1 MLLHLD
7 EAEHGEAVRFKYN
20 GERYLFFGNVDLST
34 ATSYHNNLI
43 TWTPHG
49 EELLNLRI
57 NLGYK
62 REDILPN
69 LPGLAATASQGC
81 SFCGILRGDV
91 ISILPK
97 IGTTSSEIVD
107 GFGDSGQIKLIITEV
122 SYKLGEY
129 YDVEVYPCATWFNIQ
144 RRPFSNRL
152 LSELAVNRLR
162 ELIAQSSNEMSASD
176 DNAYLPTRLL
186 DVGSTTEPCLRL
198 VSLENYPQLQPAAAN
213 AFANRYAAVSYCWG
227 TKEEAE
233 KQLKTTVNTL
243 QQRFS
248 EIDLKSMPH
257 TVADAVRLCRAIG
270 LRYLWIDA
278 LCIIQDDDNDW
289 TRESFEMSNIYANSF
304 ITICVVTGTSCSA
317 GFLDKRHNQKTLQ
330 INFTSQI
337 DPAVKGKLFLR
348 IYKHPTLNL
357 TTEYTK
363 MSVSEGLMRNDK
375 LEVDEWAL
383 EKAPWFQRG
392 WTFQESHF
400 SKRKLLIGHE
410 MAYMWHED
418 SMVSMDGTRHDR
430 SQLTLEAHR
439 SMRDA
444 IDQWYTMVRFYV
456 RRKLSYERDRLPAL
470 SGLARALG
478 TSFPDLEYL
487 AGLWKADL
495 HRGLFWISGTTQ
507 SYREYVKPLKYG
519 YVAPS
524 WSWARRPGPIYWFLG
539 VQFSVG
545 VKYTPEFELRAANV
559 VTDKLNPYGRVFS
572 ACLEMSAKIYRM
584 VPLGVDGEDSSNRRR
599 PCAKEAPEDERLHL
613 HTYPFHYVLRSK
625 QGDYVANL
633 NFDWDVK
640 GFRHDGYGYPDAP
653 LDEMRMLLISSSDL
667 SDGDV
672 HRDLDKAL
680 SDQRMMVGLLVMPT
694 RNVDEFVRVGLWYSV
709 AKGLGGSKLWED
721 IQPQVIRLV

>member
-1 MLLHLD
+1 
-7 EAEHGEAVRFKYN
+7 
-20 GERYLFFGNVDLST
+20 
-34 ATSYHNNLI
+34 
-43 TWTPHG
+43 
-49 EELLNLRI
+49 
-57 NLGYK
+57 
-62 REDILPN
+62 
-69 LPGLAATASQGC
+69 
-81 SFCGILRGDV
+81 
-91 ISILPK
+91 
-97 IGTTSSEIVD
+97 
-107 GFGDSGQIKLIITEV
+107 
-122 SYKLGEY
+122 
-129 YDVEVYPCATWFNIQ
+129 
-144 RRPFSNRL
+144 
-152 LSELAVNRLR
+152 
-162 ELIAQSSNEMSASD
+162 MSASD
-176 DNAYLPTRLL
+176 DDAHLPTRLL

-198 VSLENYPQLQPAAAN
+198 VSLKNHPRLQPAAAN

-243 QQRFS
+243 QQRLA
-248 EIDLKSMPH
+248 EIDIKSMPH

-278 LCIIQDDDNDW
+278 LCIIQDDENDW

-304 ITICVVTGTSCSA
+304 ITICAVTGASCSA
-317 GFLDKRHNQKTLQ
+317 GFLDKRHNPRTLQ

-348 IYKHPTLNL
+348 MYKHPTLNL

-363 MSVSEGLMRNDK
+363 MSVSEGLMKNNK

-400 SKRKLLIGHE
+400 SKRKLLIGND

-418 SMVSMDGTRHDR
+418 GMVSMDGTRHDR
-430 SQLTLEAHR
+430 SQLTLEAHT

-478 TSFPDLEYL
+478 TLFPDLEYL

-507 SYREYVKPLKYG
+507 SYQEYVKPLKYG

-584 VPLGVDGEDSSNRRR
+584 VPLGGGGEDSSSRRR
-599 PCAKEAPEDERLHL
+599 LCVKEAPEDEKLHL

-633 NFDWDVK
+633 NFDWDIK

-653 LDEMRMLLISSSDL
+653 LDEMRMLLISSSHL

-672 HRDLDKAL
+672 HRELDKDIA
-680 SDQRMMVGLLVMPT
+680 DQRMMVGLLVMPT
-694 RNVDEFVRVGLWYSV
+694 RNADEFVRVGLWYSV